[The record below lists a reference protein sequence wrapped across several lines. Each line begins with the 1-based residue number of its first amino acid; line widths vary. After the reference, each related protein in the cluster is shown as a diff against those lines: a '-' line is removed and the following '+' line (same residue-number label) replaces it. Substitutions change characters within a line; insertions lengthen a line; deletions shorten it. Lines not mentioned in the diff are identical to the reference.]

1 MISRIA
7 TFRALQKQSIAAAS
21 LPTRAFGAK
30 KRTRKS
36 DTEASASEVEEESE
50 PVPTPEPTKKA
61 APKATPQAAP
71 VDPNEHEFVRRARM
85 VQTFAAVPKHLFTE
99 WSAGD
104 LPQIE
109 SVPGDKPPASEDTI
123 EGRYAYV
130 LFTTASQNKA
140 LYAVYEDMKYLSEL
154 YKHCEPF
161 RSFTENQGVGTK
173 DINALNAV
181 LKETAPFTETTLR
194 FLSVLADNKRLS
206 YIKQISQKY
215 ERLYQLQN
223 REEKITIISAAT
235 LNSEQ
240 QNKVLAALQAN
251 P

>member
-1 MISRIA
+1 M
-7 TFRALQKQSIAAAS
+7 
-21 LPTRAFGAK
+21 
-30 KRTRKS
+30 
-36 DTEASASEVEEESE
+36 
-50 PVPTPEPTKKA
+50 
-61 APKATPQAAP
+61 
-71 VDPNEHEFVRRARM
+71 RRARI
-85 VQTFAAVPKHLFTE
+85 VPTFAAVPKELFQA

-104 LPQIE
+104 MPQID
-109 SVPGDKPPASEDTI
+109 SVPNDKPPAQEDTI

-173 DINALNAV
+173 DITALNEA
-181 LKETAPFTETTLR
+181 LKETAPFTDTTLR

-206 YIKQISQKY
+206 YIKPISEKF

-223 REEKITIISAAT
+223 REEKITIISASELSA
-235 LNSEQ
+235 EQ
-240 QNKVLAALQAN
+240 QNKVLKALEAN
-251 P
+251 PTNAGK

>member
-30 KRTRKS
+30 KRTRRT
-36 DTEASASEVEEESE
+36 DTDASASEVEEETT
-50 PVPTPEPTKKA
+50 PVEEPTPEPVQPKRQATA
-61 APKATPQAAP
+61 AAAH
-71 VDPNEHEFVRRARM
+71 DPNEHEYVRRAR
-85 VQTFAAVPKHLFTE
+85 VVPTFAAVPKELFQA

-104 LPQIE
+104 LPQID
-109 SVPGDKPPASEDTI
+109 SVPNDKPPAQEDTI

-173 DINALNAV
+173 DITALNEV
-181 LKETAPFTETTLR
+181 LKETAPF
-194 FLSVLADNKRLS
+194 
-206 YIKQISQKY
+206 
-215 ERLYQLQN
+215 
-223 REEKITIISAAT
+223 
-235 LNSEQ
+235 
-240 QNKVLAALQAN
+240 
-251 P
+251 